1 MLLSRSL
8 LPVGTTLF
16 SFLAAANAYTLVDI
30 FDHTNFFD
38 QFSFFTARDP
48 TLGFVDYVTRDSAHQ
63 NKLLSYENNQ
73 VYLGVD
79 YTTYAPKGGRSS
91 VRLTSNAAYNQGLF
105 IADIAHMPV
114 GCGTWPAFWMFGPNW
129 PSSGE
134 IDIIEGVNAQITNS
148 ITLHTS
154 PGCTIHNPNSQPGT
168 HTVST
173 DCNAE
178 DAHQGCSVSTSSPK
192 NFGRGF
198 NAVGGGVYAM
208 QWASSGV
215 YVWFW
220 ERGQVPRDVREERPD
235 TWAWGQPLATFEGG
249 GNGGCDFNRMFRDM
263 NLVFDTTFCGTWAG
277 SVWGSSSCSH
287 LAPTCEQY
295 ARENPG
301 AFQEAYWLINSVKV
315 YL

>member
-1 MLLSRSL
+1 MILPRSF
-8 LPVGTTLF
+8 LPVGTTLLLL
-16 SFLAAANAYTLVDI
+16 LAAVDAYILVDT

-79 YTTYAPKGGRSS
+79 HTTYAPKGGRSS

-105 IADIAHMPV
+105 IADIAHMP
-114 GCGTWPAFWMFGPNW
+114 MFGPNW
-129 PSSGE
+129 PASGE
-134 IDIIEGVNAQITNS
+134 IDIIEGVNAQLTNS

-154 PGCTIHNPNSQPGT
+154 PGCTISNPNSQPGT
-168 HTVST
+168 VTQST
-173 DCNAE
+173 DCNLSSAQE
-178 DAHQGCSVSTSSPK
+178 GCSVRTSSPK

-198 NAVGGGVYAM
+198 NALGGGVYAM
-208 QWASSGV
+208 QWASSGI
-215 YVWFW
+215 Y
-220 ERGQVPRDVREERPD
+220 RPN
-235 TWAWGQPLATFEGG
+235 TWAWGQPLATFESVA
-249 GNGGCDFNRMFRDM
+249 NGGCDFNRAFRDQ

-277 SVWGSSSCSH
+277 SVWGSSSCSN

-295 ARENPG
+295 VRENPE
-301 AFQEAYWLINSVKV
+301 AFREAYWLINSVKV